1 MSQIQSYCMYSDFN
15 AHYTRLKFIAGIKPV
30 NYETVKSLLGGMD
43 SIFFTLVYHK
53 RSYQAY
59 MLK

>member
-1 MSQIQSYCMYSDFN
+1 MYSDFN